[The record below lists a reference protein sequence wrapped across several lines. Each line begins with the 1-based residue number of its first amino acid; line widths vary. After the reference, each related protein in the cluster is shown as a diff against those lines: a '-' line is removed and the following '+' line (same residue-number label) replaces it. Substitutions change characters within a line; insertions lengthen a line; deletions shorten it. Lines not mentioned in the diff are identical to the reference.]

1 VKPAPA
7 PHPDRLRIHG
17 ARQNN
22 LKNVSVEIPHDR
34 VTVVTGVSGS
44 GKSSLAFDT
53 IFAEG
58 QWRFIESLSSYAR
71 LFLERIDRPDVD
83 LVEHI
88 RPAIALEQKNPVRT
102 ARSTVGTATELTD
115 YLRLLYAK
123 IGRVHCP
130 RCGREAGAASPAGA
144 AAELLAEASGSRAL
158 IGFALP
164 APAPDRLPELL
175 GRLSAR
181 GFARV
186 KVGADVIP
194 LTPLPAL
201 DLAGRDELVVV
212 LDRVTLRP
220 DAQTRLAGS
229 LEQAFREGAGRAV
242 VELLPE
248 GQPAET
254 RRYGD
259 RFGCQACE
267 LPLERPQPLLFSFN
281 HPLGACPECKGFGN
295 LLRYDEARVIPD
307 PAVSLADGAVEPW
320 RHPSGAWYQKEL
332 LRVARRRRI
341 DVGRPYAELPEAVRR
356 WVYEGDEDFCGIKG
370 FFEEVEGYRYK
381 LHVRVFLSRYRSQVP
396 CPACAGARLRPEAL
410 AVRVAGRSIAEVAR
424 LSIDDL
430 ARWLEGLPL
439 TTWEAE
445 VAREIIERLSAK
457 VSFLRRVGLGYLTV
471 DRQTRTLSG
480 GEAQR
485 IALATQLGA
494 QLVGTLYVLDEPSIG
509 LHARDV
515 ARLAELCRELAHAG
529 NTVVVV
535 EHDRTFIEAADHC
548 VELGPGSGE
557 RGGEV
562 VFAGPR
568 AEFLRDMRSLTAR
581 YLSGR
586 ETIPLPVARRDG
598 DGRWLTLVG
607 AREHN
612 LKRLTVR
619 LPLLTLVCVTG
630 VSGSGKS
637 TLVHDTL
644 YRAVA
649 RAFKTDFEA
658 PGAYDALLGLE
669 HLRGVRLIDQEPIGR
684 TPRSNPVTYIKAFD
698 EIRRLFAALPRAKAL
713 GLGPGHFSFNVP
725 GGRCETCQG
734 DGFEKLEMYFFEDV
748 YVTCRECE
756 GRRYR
761 PEVRQVLYQG
771 RDVSQV
777 LQMTVDEAVQFFAT
791 AASLTRRLRV
801 LQDVGLGYLRLGQ
814 PATTL
819 SGGEAQRL
827 KIAAELGARLGRDLL
842 YILDEPTTGLHLDD
856 VRRLLGV
863 LQRLVDAGNTV
874 LVVEH
879 HLDVIKS
886 ADWIVDLGPE
896 GGEGGGELVAEGPP
910 EVVAQVAASYTGK
923 YLREVLRD
931 TAPARR
937 GPEPAARTAG
947 ACTPALA
954 PRADPAE
961 HRPARRTRRA
971 DR

>member
-1 VKPAPA
+1 MAHA
-7 PHPDRLRIHG
+7 SWLRIRG

-22 LKNVSVEIPHDR
+22 LKNISLAIPHDR

-58 QWRFIESLSSYAR
+58 QWRFIESLSTYAR
-71 LFLERIDRPDVD
+71 MFLERIDRPDVD
-83 LVEHI
+83 QLEHI

-102 ARSTVGTATELTD
+102 ARSTVGTATELAD

-123 IGRVHCP
+123 IGRVRCP
-130 RCGREAGAASPAGA
+130 RCGREARADAPAKVADELCRAYPGA
-144 AAELLAEASGSRAL
+144 RAL
-158 IGFALP
+158 VMFPLP
-164 APAPDRLPELL
+164 VPAKEAATAFL
-175 GRLSAR
+175 GRLAAR
-181 GFARV
+181 GFARI
-186 KVGADVIP
+186 KMGAEVLP
-194 LTPLPAL
+194 LSPLPAV
-201 DLAGRDELVVV
+201 DLTEHRELLVV
-212 LDRVTLRP
+212 LDRVALEPAR
-220 DAQTRLAGS
+220 QSRLAGS
-229 LEQAFREGAGRAV
+229 LEQAFAEGGGRAV
-242 VELLPE
+242 VEVLRD
-248 GQPAET
+248 GGPAGSDGPAAADPRRRDAMADV

-259 RFGCQACE
+259 RFGCHACG
-267 LPLERPQPLLFSFN
+267 LTLERPQPLLFSFN

-295 LLRYDEARVIPD
+295 LLRYDEARVVPD
-307 PAVSLADGAVEPW
+307 PSVSLAEGAIQPW
-320 RHPSGAWYQKEL
+320 RHPSGDWYQKAL
-332 LRVARRRRI
+332 LRVARRRK
-341 DVGRPYAELPEAVRR
+341 VNLHAPWTQLPEDVRR
-356 WVYEGDEDFCGIKG
+356 WILDGDDDFCGVRG

-381 LHVRVFLSRYRSQVP
+381 LHVRVFLSRYRSQTT
-396 CPACAGARLRPEAL
+396 CPACGGARLKPEAL
-410 AVRVAGRSIAEVAR
+410 AVTVGGLNVAELSR
-424 LSIDDL
+424 LTVDDL
-430 ARWLEGLPL
+430 AAWLDALAL
-439 TTWEAE
+439 SAWEAE
-445 VAREIIERLSAK
+445 VARDIRAQIQAK
-457 VSFLRRVGLGYLTV
+457 LSFLRRVGLGYLTL

-515 ARLAELCRELAHAG
+515 ARLAELCRELAHSG

-535 EHDRTFIEAADHC
+535 EHDRSFIEGADYC

-568 AEFLRDMRSLTAR
+568 EEFLRDPRSLTAR

-586 ETIPLPVARRDG
+586 ESIPLPLGRREG
-598 DGRWLTLVG
+598 SGQWLTLVG
-607 AREHN
+607 ARQHN

-619 LPLLTLVCVTG
+619 IPLHTLTCVTG

-649 RAFKTDFEA
+649 RAFKAEFES
-658 PGAYDALLGLE
+658 PGAYDALIGLE
-669 HLRGVRLIDQEPIGR
+669 HLRGVKLIDQEPIGR

-698 EIRRLFAALPRAKAL
+698 EIRKLYASLTRAKAL
-713 GLGPGHFSFNVP
+713 GLTPGHFSFNVP

-748 YVTCRECE
+748 YVTCQACE

-761 PEVRQVLYQG
+761 PEVREVSYRG
-771 RDVSQV
+771 KDVSQI
-777 LQMTVDEAVQFFAT
+777 LQLTVDEAAEFFA
-791 AASLTRRLRV
+791 AAPALVRRLQV

-827 KIAAELGARLGRDLL
+827 KVAAELGPRLGHDIL
-842 YILDEPTTGLHLDD
+842 YILDEPTTGLHLEDI
-856 VRRLLGV
+856 RRLLGV

-879 HLDVIKS
+879 HLDVVKC
-886 ADWIVDLGPE
+886 ADWILDLGPE
-896 GGEGGGELVAEGPP
+896 GGEAGGELVAEGPP
-910 EVVAQVAASYTGK
+910 EAVAQVAASYTGK
-923 YLREVLRD
+923 YLREVLPRNG
-931 TAPARR
+931 AGAARR
-937 GPEPAARTAG
+937 VNR
-947 ACTPALA
+947 
-954 PRADPAE
+954 
-961 HRPARRTRRA
+961 
-971 DR
+971 